1 MPLDYKVITIKDL
14 VNEGLRGVTLFA
26 YSGLFSRAVTDDLV
40 AQLDNV
46 LTTSSLSTRIK
57 KKAFNIS
64 IEVLQ
69 NLYHYLESKSNEGHL
84 GEGVIVVAELSDR
97 VEITS
102 GNYLPSAEINSLKSR
117 IDMVNSLSE
126 EELGSLYRGVL
137 QIGGITEKGGAGL
150 GFIDMKKKS
159 GNKLEYSFTEV
170 GDEYSLYILKIT
182 T

>member
-1 MPLDYKVITIKDL
+1 MPLDYKVIAIKDL
-14 VNEGLRGVTLFA
+14 VDEGLQGETFFA

-40 AQLDNV
+40 AQLDNA

-69 NLYHYLESKSNEGHL
+69 NLYHYLESKTKEGHL
-84 GEGVIVVAELSDR
+84 GEGAIAVAELNDR
-97 VEITS
+97 VEISS
-102 GNYLPSAEINSLKSR
+102 GNYLPVGEINSLKSR
-117 IDMVNSLSE
+117 ISMVNSLSE
-126 EELGSLYRGVL
+126 EELSELYRGVL
-137 QIGGITEKGGAGL
+137 EIGGITAKGGAGL

-182 T
+182 I